1 MVYQLKVRSQQDP
14 MFGVFDCPDASTAR
28 PKRTSSTTVL
38 QALNLLNGPF
48 IVEQSEVFANRL
60 QRESG
65 EDPARQVQRG
75 FLLAF
80 GRTPSSREEQ
90 VSMQLV
96 KDHGLTALCR
106 ALCNANEFLFVD

>member
-48 IVEQSEVFANRL
+48 IVEQSDVFAARL
-60 QRESG
+60 QHEGG
-65 EDPARQVQRG
+65 EEVARQVERA

-80 GRTPSSREEQ
+80 GRKPSSREEQ
-90 VSMQLV
+90 ASIQLV
-96 KDHGLTALCR
+96 KEHGLAALCR
-106 ALCNANEFLFVD
+106 ALCNANEFLYID